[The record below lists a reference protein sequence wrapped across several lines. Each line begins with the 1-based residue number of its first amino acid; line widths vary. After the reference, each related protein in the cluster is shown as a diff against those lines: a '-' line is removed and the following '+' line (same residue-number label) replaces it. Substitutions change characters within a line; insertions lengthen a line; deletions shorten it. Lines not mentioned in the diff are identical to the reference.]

1 MMNQNTINTST
12 YDYGKHALIPPPES
26 ILEGTKHTRIAI
38 DSKDRNRSLYAKPNS
53 YVINLDSDVND
64 VISAK
69 LINADIPMSMYLIN
83 KFFDTITLVFNGT
96 TYQVKLEHGNYNEN
110 EFAAMVT
117 MKFNTISAET
127 FNVSYN
133 RIRDGFTF
141 GSTQPFSLI
150 FGNQANSLEAMIG
163 FGKETYNATA
173 TGSAPYTYEV
183 RSVYRK
189 NFNFNNCVIMYI
201 EQFDNYI
208 SPSEIMD
215 RCFAILPSVYN
226 WLSIA
231 DHPELIKSF
240 SPPIPRLNKLIIS
253 FYDRYGNPYD
263 FQNMEHRFELVLTS
277 HKQARRY
284 TIFGN

>member
-1 MMNQNTINTST
+1 MNTNSINTNT
-12 YDYGKHALIPPPES
+12 YDYNKHALIPPPET

-38 DSKDRNRSLYAKPNS
+38 DSKDRNKSLHKNPNS
-53 YVINLDSDVND
+53 YEIKLDTDVND

-69 LINADIPMSMYLIN
+69 LINADIPMSMYMIN
-83 KFFDTITLVFNGT
+83 KYFDTITLVFNGT
-96 TYQVKLEHGNYNEN
+96 TYNVQLDHGNYTES
-110 EFAAMVT
+110 EFATMVSQ
-117 MKFNTISAET
+117 KLNEVSPET

-133 RIRDGFTF
+133 RIRDGFKF
-141 GSTQPFSLI
+141 ASTQPFSLV
-150 FGNQANSLEAMIG
+150 FGNQANSLDALLG
-163 FGKETYNATA
+163 FAKDTYDSDD
-173 TGSAPYTYEV
+173 TGSAPYTYEIK
-183 RSVYRK
+183 SQYRK

-231 DHPELIKSF
+231 DHPELIKAF
-240 SPPIPRLNKLIIS
+240 SPPIPRLNKLIVS